1 MRGVIIMGSSRSDGN
16 TAAVV
21 KKLKESSSFNV
32 IDLNVYNFSY
42 YDYQHGNLQ
51 DAYLPLMKRIIENY
65 DLLVYATPVYWYTM
79 SGIMKVFF
87 DRITDLLDEEKELG
101 RQLRGK
107 KMAAVS
113 CSKSAEPREA
123 FWFPFIETARYLGM
137 EYTGSF
143 HARLLKHSI
152 PETEMV
158 RIDHFAAQLKSAI
171 MNSPKVK

>member
-1 MRGVIIMGSSRSDGN
+1 MRGVIIIGSSRSDGD

-21 KKLKESSSFNV
+21 KKLKESSSFDV
-32 IDLNVYNFSY
+32 IDLNEYNFSY

-51 DAYLPLMKRIIENY
+51 DEYLPLMKRIIENY

-87 DRITDLLDEEKELG
+87 DRITDLLDSAKELG

-107 KMAAVS
+107 KMAVVS
-113 CSKSAEPREA
+113 CSQSAEPAEA
-123 FWFPFIETARYLGM
+123 FWFPFMETARYLGM
-137 EYTGSF
+137 EYAGSF

-158 RIDHFAAQLKSAI
+158 RIDQFAGLLKSALMSNPI
-171 MNSPKVK
+171 VK